1 MKIGEWELDGSEES
15 EANEIVSG
23 FLNSETKIIEGNA
36 PSGRAG
42 KEDKNYCLTTSIK
55 NNVGI
60 KLPYNKISDPE
71 VEFLVNEVRELL
83 GVTGYKTKK
92 IDGFPMDHDKWKR
105 GNVLITDWGPE
116 GARTNL
122 RELNSSDIAGD
133 EIVFLKEFASNAA
146 ISCFLGLWD
155 REPRNFV
162 WDKNLKK
169 IISIDHET
177 LSKKLFDVDVF
188 SSLSKVMKK
197 FFGDSWYDTTDLKL
211 QFEGSFSSTWYEMGE
226 KKAEIIEIYKKNN
239 FTYRKNLVDQRLER
253 NPSFPLSNIMM

>member
-1 MKIGEWELDGSEES
+1 MKIGEWELDVDEES
-15 EANEIVSG
+15 KANEIVSR

-60 KLPYNKISDPE
+60 KLPFNKRSDPE

-83 GVTGYKTKK
+83 GVTGYKIEK
-92 IDGFPMDHDKWKR
+92 IDGFPMDHDKWK
-105 GNVLITDWGPE
+105 GGDVLITDWGSE
-116 GARTNL
+116 GIRTNL
-122 RELNSSDIAGD
+122 RELSSFDIAGD
-133 EIVFLKEFASNAA
+133 ETIFLEEFAINAA

-177 LSKKLFDVDVF
+177 LSRKPFDWDVF
-188 SSLSKVMKK
+188 SSLSKVLTK
-197 FFGDSWYDTTDLKL
+197 FFGEFWYDTQELKL
-211 QFEGSFSSTWYEMGE
+211 RFESSFSSTWYKMGT
-226 KKAEIIEIYKKNN
+226 KKAEIIEIYEKNH
-239 FTYRKNLVDQRLER
+239 FTVRKNLVDQRLKK